1 MLWSNSTHLTNFG
14 SVSIWLLHLYFGNVS
29 KYFQGKP
36 GSGASHHIAYIP
48 SVSTY
53 LCDSSIS
60 QYWLILTNRS
70 LTLYMVPSQVIA
82 RKLASSHITIMN
94 WCMVFGPNSLM
105 MNLWKLIIMVSQ
117 WSALMVYGVGFTH
130 KFSHAQQTIPRSKSI
145 QLFPPLVH
153 STDIVH

>member
-1 MLWSNSTHLTNFG
+1 MLWSNSTHLANFG
-14 SVSIWLLHLYFGNVS
+14 YVSVWPLYLYFGNLS
-29 KYFQGKP
+29 KYFWGKP

-48 SVSTY
+48 SVSTF
-53 LCDSSIS
+53 LCDSFLS
-60 QYWLILTNRS
+60 QYSLALTDRF
-70 LTLYMVPSQVIA
+70 LTLYTMLSQVIA
-82 RKLASSHITIMN
+82 RKPASLHIAIAN
-94 WCMVFGPNSLM
+94 WYMVFGPNSLM

-130 KFSHAQQTIPRSKSI
+130 KFSHTQQTIPRSKSI